1 MYERDRVGGLDPVAG
16 GRGNNQ
22 TEGEKKRRG
31 GKKREVMREE
41 SCNYSERSAPP
52 HFIYLI
58 D

>member
-1 MYERDRVGGLDPVAG
+1 MCERDGDGGLNLVAG
-16 GRGNNQ
+16 GRGNNR

-52 HFIYLI
+52 HFICLI